1 MQMVVE
7 RQRLLAEAMRQL
19 VNRDDRHIRQGPEP
33 NQYSSFKDFI
43 DTKLPIFR
51 EVEEPLQVDEWLN
64 TIDPQV

>member
-1 MQMVVE
+1 
-7 RQRLLAEAMRQL
+7 MRQL